1 MEEKIGTNY
10 PSIYYSLD
18 FWDFCRFNIL
28 YFVTCNLYTLYKII
42 RRGFSKRK
50 WYFFSKPNLRSFF
63 STSWWKEFFFERGFS
78 SKKSS
83 FLAGCCWFFNQQ
95 CRDSSLC
102 GIISKCQ
109 KEISQALFY
118 RKRRDLYKS
127 VNLFSN
133 HGWSIYIP
141 MPSTFISSTYELLG

>member
-1 MEEKIGTNY
+1 MVQI
-10 PSIYYSLD
+10 ILVYYSLD

-42 RRGFSKRK
+42 RRGFLKRK
-50 WYFFSKPNLRSFF
+50 WYFFLSLIWGHSSQLRGG
-63 STSWWKEFFFERGFS
+63 KNFFERGFS

-118 RKRRDLYKS
+118 RTRRDLYKS

-141 MPSTFISSTYELLG
+141 MPSTFISSTY